1 MSHRFSAL
9 FPAWDV
15 LEQLQESSTRGRN
28 SSSSVQ
34 WNDDEAYV
42 SVDLPGVSAGDV
54 EVSADE
60 DVVHVAASREPRSGD
75 ESSRWIRQ
83 ERTFG
88 QFQKSYKLPYAVAKN
103 DIQADLAAGVL
114 TLRLPRAEETK
125 PMRVPVSAR

>member
-15 LEQLQESSTRGRN
+15 LEQLQESSTQGRN
-28 SSSSVQ
+28 SPSPVQ
-34 WNDDEAYV
+34 WDDDEAYV
-42 SVDLPGVSAGDV
+42 SVDLPGVSASDV
-54 EVSADE
+54 EVSVDE
-60 DVVHVAASREPRSGD
+60 DLVHVAASRESRPGD

-88 QFQKSYKLPYAVAKN
+88 QFQKSYRLPYAVSK
-103 DIQADLAAGVL
+103 DGIQADLAAGVL
-114 TLRLPRAEETK
+114 TLRLPRAQETK